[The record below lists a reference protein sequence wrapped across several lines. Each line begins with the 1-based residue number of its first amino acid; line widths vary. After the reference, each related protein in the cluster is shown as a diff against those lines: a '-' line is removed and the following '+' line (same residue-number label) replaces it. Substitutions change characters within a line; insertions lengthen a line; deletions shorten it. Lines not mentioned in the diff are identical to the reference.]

1 MALFIHPE
9 NQKIIWETIHRH
21 SSIESIHPSVR
32 TDWFKGV
39 VKKMYETIPKPWF
52 QQKMTTE
59 QLNTI
64 NQATI
69 KYMINDLK
77 PVILQQPQYTSQQ
90 PQPQSYQQFSN
101 NNNNSASI
109 FSENKSHHTSVIQ
122 ERFIEKQKEM
132 ESFMN
137 TKPPSEV
144 NFKIDEIDEPISN
157 MEELIKQHMS
167 QRELDIQPMTSA
179 SIHPMIEIQTHDQ
192 PSVRDA
198 RNVQAPVVD
207 RITTSIIS
215 NTEINDKHV
224 TFQEPIDTDVE
235 IQQLK
240 TQIQTIQSDVSQLKT
255 MMHDFLEKLSK
266 PKCSDETSDSCDHV
280 EMHYDT
286 TSSCLL
292 HHPQILP
299 GEARPHLGLV
309 AEPKTM
315 ESNSSDAESET

>member
-32 TDWFKGV
+32 TDWFKSV

-77 PVILQQPQYTSQQ
+77 PVILQQPQQQ
-90 PQPQSYQQFSN
+90 STQSHQPFSN
-101 NNNNSASI
+101 NSSSI

-122 ERFIEKQKEM
+122 SRFIEKQKEM

-167 QRELDIQPMTSA
+167 QRELDIQPITPA
-179 SIHPMIEIQTHDQ
+179 SIHPDIEIQKHDPQ
-192 PSVRDA
+192 SVRDA
-198 RNVQAPVVD
+198 RNVQAPMVD
-207 RITTSIIS
+207 IITTSIIS
-215 NTEINDKHV
+215 SREMNDKHV
-224 TFQEPIDTDVE
+224 TFHEDPSNTDLE
-235 IQQLK
+235 IQQIK

-266 PKCSDETSDSCDHV
+266 PKCSDDTSDSCDH
-280 EMHYDT
+280 
-286 TSSCLL
+286 
-292 HHPQILP
+292 
-299 GEARPHLGLV
+299 GNV
-309 AEPKTM
+309 AEP
-315 ESNSSDAESET
+315 NSYESEALS

>member
-1 MALFIHPE
+1 MALYIHPE
-9 NQKIIWETIHRH
+9 NQKILWETIHRH

-32 TDWFKGV
+32 TDWFKSAI
-39 VKKMYETIPKPWF
+39 KRTYETIPKPWF
-52 QQKMTTE
+52 QQKITTD

-77 PVILQQPQYTSQQ
+77 PVILQQPQSQSQQ
-90 PQPQSYQQFSN
+90 QPFSN
-101 NNNNSASI
+101 NSSSI

-132 ESFMN
+132 EFMLN
-137 TKPPSEV
+137 TKAPSEV

-167 QRELDIQPMTSA
+167 QRELDIQPITPA
-179 SIHPMIEIQTHDQ
+179 SIHPMIEIQKQDQ

-207 RITTSIIS
+207 I
-215 NTEINDKHV
+215 EMNDKHV
-224 TFQEPIDTDVE
+224 KFHEDPLNQDLE

-240 TQIQTIQSDVSQLKT
+240 TQLQTIQSDVSQLKT

-266 PKCSDETSDSCDHV
+266 PKCSDEILCDHV
-280 EMHYDT
+280 D
-286 TSSCLL
+286 
-292 HHPQILP
+292 
-299 GEARPHLGLV
+299 V
-309 AEPKTM
+309 AEPKSY
-315 ESNSSDAESET
+315 EREALS